1 MIKVRKSQDE
11 NKTTMNRPA
20 THPHHSH
27 IETRQMPNHILL
39 EEVRRQLRA
48 GHTVTLRVKGN
59 SMRPFL
65 ESGRDKVL
73 LAPPQAVK
81 IGDVA
86 LILADDGRYILHRI
100 VALDRDGGCTLWG
113 DGNVRG
119 REHASA
125 ENIIGIASGFYRYK
139 SEHYYSCDSLR
150 WQCYSAIW
158 MHTTPFMRRCLLF
171 LHRKWLGMKTLFLPN
186 Q

>member
-1 MIKVRKSQDE
+1 M
-11 NKTTMNRPA
+11 NKPTA
-20 THPHHSH
+20 SHIHPN

-39 EEVRRQLRA
+39 EEVRRQLQA

-73 LAPPQAVK
+73 LAAPTTTK

-86 LILADDGRYILHRI
+86 LILADDGRYILHRV
-100 VALDRDGGCTLWG
+100 VALDEDGGCTLWG

-125 ENIIGIASGFYRYK
+125 ENIIGVANGFYRYK
-139 SEHYYSCDSLR
+139 SERYCSCDSLR
-150 WQCYSAIW
+150 WRCYSAIW
-158 MHTTPFMRRCLLF
+158 MHTTPFMRRSLLF
-171 LHRKWLGMKTLFLPN
+171 LYRKWMGMKKLFLPN